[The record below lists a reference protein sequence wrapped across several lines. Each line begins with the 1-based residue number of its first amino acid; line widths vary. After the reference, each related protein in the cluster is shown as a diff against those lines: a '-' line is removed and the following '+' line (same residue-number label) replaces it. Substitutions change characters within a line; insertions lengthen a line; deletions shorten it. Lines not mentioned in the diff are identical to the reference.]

1 MAVHSEGVRDSIKG
15 FRSSDGSAQPIRLD
29 SATNVISTIDYAHH
43 EIHAGS
49 HFFISGYYDLS
60 LNGVTDIQITTPNTT
75 KWAHMLF
82 EIDCESE
89 TQWFLY
95 ENVTIL
101 LAGTGQAELNSDRN
115 SGTAATVVTA
125 VIQNTSVANANLDTD
140 AAAAT
145 TVQTGLIG
153 AGKTGGH
160 MGREHEIMLK
170 KGEDYSLRFIANV
183 AGVVA
188 WRINWYEHT
197 NLA

>member
-29 SATNVISTIDYAHH
+29 NATNTINTIDYAHH

-49 HFFISGYYDLS
+49 HYVISGFYDL
-60 LNGVTDIQITTPNTT
+60 GATDVTDIQITTPNTT

-82 EIDCESE
+82 EFDCESE

-101 LAGTGQAELNSDRN
+101 LAGTGLAELNSDRN

-125 VIQNTSVANANLDTD
+125 VIQNTSVANANLDT
-140 AAAAT
+140 AIAAAT
-145 TVQTGLIG
+145 IVETGLIG
-153 AGKTGGH
+153 GGRTGGH
-160 MGREHEIMLK
+160 VGREHEIILK
-170 KGEDYSLRFIANV
+170 QNEDYSLRFIANV